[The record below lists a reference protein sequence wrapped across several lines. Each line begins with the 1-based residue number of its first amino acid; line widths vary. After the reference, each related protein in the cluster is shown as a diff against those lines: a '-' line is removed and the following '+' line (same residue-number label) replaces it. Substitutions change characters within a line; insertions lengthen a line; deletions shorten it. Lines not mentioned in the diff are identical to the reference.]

1 MNLNKRLGTKI
12 CGGFGALVL
21 VAILLGTM
29 AVWNMNRVGRESRIL
44 NREFMP
50 EVTLA
55 NSLERNWQSAML
67 GMRSFALSNDQKYLN
82 ESRAGLAEVNKLLQQ
97 ADELGKNSKHLGDF
111 AQSSAAIQKSINEYE
126 GLADQ
131 SISKLQEV
139 DKVRVRL
146 KAAAAL
152 YVENCTQFLKDQ
164 ERMLREEMD
173 KGLGAAKLKERL
185 HKLNLV
191 NEVDELGA
199 DIRTAV
205 LEAEVLRDEAPVL
218 AAAAKFDQI
227 NQDLNELQGI
237 TRQQVNLDQ
246 IRIIGTSLADYRRD
260 TKELADSWAEL
271 SRLTQARTVA
281 ANKVLEDVQAQARQ
295 GLENTVKV
303 ADLADTS
310 LHSSSF
316 IMVIGLVVALVVGLV
331 LAWKLTCMITRPVG
345 ELTRIAGSIA
355 EGDLSEKIA
364 IQRQDEV
371 GMLADS
377 FRKMQQALSEKARAS
392 EHIANG
398 DLSVEVQVTSERDV
412 LGKAMVRMVESLKSM
427 NSEVSGLTRA
437 ALDGNLEARAEAGH
451 HQGEY
456 ASIIKGINN
465 LLEAIVN
472 PIREAAAVL
481 AAASDKDLTNR
492 VNGTFSGQLEE
503 FKGNINSTIES
514 LEEALMQV
522 SEAVEQVNSASTQIS
537 SGSQSLA
544 QGANEQASALEEIS
558 ASLEQM
564 SSMTRQNS
572 DNANQ
577 AKELSLESRI
587 SAEEGQRAM
596 NKMVEAIDRIKTS
609 SDETAKIVK
618 TIDEIAFQTN
628 LLALNAAVEAA
639 RAGDA
644 GKGFAVVAE
653 EVRSLAQRSA
663 EAAKNT
669 AQMIEG
675 AVRNAENGVL
685 ITSEVA
691 SALGKIAASASKT
704 NELISEIANAAR
716 EQSQGIEQV
725 NTAVSRLDE
734 VTQSNASNSEESA
747 SAAEELN
754 SQSEELH
761 HMLAEFRLDWNGNA
775 NRRPAASPQRHAK
788 AVAAKDGR
796 MAVSSRA
803 TEPAGMVLASTIHEG
818 NGYHRKGAN
827 GGAKNGNWNGKNSRS
842 LAKSAAQALIPLD
855 EEDFKEF

>member
-1 MNLNKRLGTKI
+1 MDIKKRLGTKI
-12 CGGFGALVL
+12 CGGFGTLIL
-21 VAILLGTM
+21 VALLLGSM
-29 AVWNMNRVGRESRIL
+29 AVWNMSRVGRESRIL
-44 NREFMP
+44 NREYIP

-55 NSLERNWQSAML
+55 NALERNWHGTML
-67 GMRSFALSNDQKYLN
+67 GMRSYALSSDKKYLD
-82 ESRAGLAEVNKLLQQ
+82 ESRASLDEVKKNLQK
-97 ADELGKNSKHLGDF
+97 ADELGKASTNLGGF
-111 AQSSAAIQKSINEYE
+111 VESNTAIQNGVSEYE
-126 GLADQ
+126 NLAEQ
-131 SISKLQEV
+131 SGNKLEEME
-139 DKVRVRL
+139 KIRGRL
-146 KAAAAL
+146 KDAAAL
-152 YVENCTQFLKDQ
+152 YVENCGQFHEDQ

-191 NEVDELGA
+191 DEVDEMGA
-199 DIRTAV
+199 EIRTAV
-205 LEAEVLRDEAPVL
+205 LEAEIIRDDAPVL

-227 NQDLNELQGI
+227 NQRLDELQGI

-246 IRIIGTSLADYRRD
+246 IRTIRTSLDDYRRE
-260 TKELADSWAEL
+260 TKALTDDWLELT
-271 SRLTQARTVA
+271 RLTQARTA
-281 ANKVLEDVQAQARQ
+281 TANAVLESVQAQASQ
-295 GLENTVKV
+295 GLERTVKV

-316 IMVIGLVVALVVGLV
+316 IMVIGLVAALVVGLV

-355 EGDLSEKIA
+355 EGDLSEKID
-364 IQRQDEV
+364 IQREDEV

-377 FRKMQQALSEKARAS
+377 FRKMQQALNDKALAS

-398 DLSVEVQVTSERDV
+398 DLSVEVRVASERDV
-412 LGKAMVRMVESLKSM
+412 LGKAMVRMVESLKAM

-437 ALDGNLEARAEAGH
+437 ALKGDLDVRAETGRH
-451 HQGEY
+451 RGEY
-456 ASIIKGINN
+456 SSIIKGIND

-492 VNGTFSGQLEE
+492 VNGTFSGQLDE
-503 FKGNINSTIES
+503 FKNNINSTIGS
-514 LEEALMQV
+514 LGEALVQV
-522 SEAVEQVNSASTQIS
+522 SEAVEQVNAASTQIS

-564 SSMTRQNS
+564 SSMTRQNA
-572 DNANQ
+572 DNAHQ
-577 AKELSLESRI
+577 AKELSLDSRQ

-596 NKMVEAIDRIKTS
+596 QKMVEAIDRIKAS

-669 AQMIEG
+669 AQMIDDS
-675 AVRNAENGVL
+675 VRNAENGVN

-704 NELISEIANAAR
+704 NELISEIASAAK

-725 NTAVSRLDE
+725 NVAVSRLDE

-754 SQSEELH
+754 SQSSELH
-761 HMLAEFRLDWNGNA
+761 HMLAEFKLDWNGDANA
-775 NRRPAASPQRHAK
+775 RQGSPQRRPRESKNGMQAANRLPEAAVETAGQARPVPGTLVK
-788 AVAAKDGR
+788 A
-796 MAVSSRA
+796 
-803 TEPAGMVLASTIHEG
+803 P
-818 NGYHRKGAN
+818 
-827 GGAKNGNWNGKNSRS
+827 KNGNGGGKNGNGGGSNGNGG
-842 LAKSAAQALIPLD
+842 LKSAARALIPLN
-855 EEDFKEF
+855 EEDFKNF